1 MLLGDSVKD
10 EMVRGEK
17 RIRRGWL
24 SGLKGGEDLTGK
36 QVVSIEGDCGIHN
49 SGLFL
54 GCSFTWGR
62 KEGVG

>member
-17 RIRRGWL
+17 RIRRGWH
-24 SGLKGGEDLTGK
+24 SGLKVGGDLTGK
-36 QVVSIEGDCGIHN
+36 QVVSIEGDCGIHS

-54 GCSFTWGR
+54 GCSFTCGR
-62 KEGVG
+62 KESVD